1 MSDLLDLRYLSK
13 LAIDTIRD
21 PKEGATEV
29 LRIAPP
35 RQILWI
41 AFALMITFSLI
52 MGEVVTLIATPSGG
66 TPADVGPL
74 TGQSALTLGL
84 LQAVFLF
91 LMVFAITHIG
101 RGFGGTGHFDGALA
115 LITWL
120 QFVFFL
126 IQLVQLV
133 LLLIAP
139 ALAAIVTILAIGLFF
154 WVLVNFIA
162 VLHGF
167 QSVGM
172 VFVMTIV
179 SFVSI
184 IFALSIV
191 LTILGVTLD
200 TGSLP
205 NEI

>member
-1 MSDLLDLRYLSK
+1 MSDLLDLRFLIK
-13 LAIDTIRD
+13 LAVDTIRD
-21 PKEGATEV
+21 PKEGAGTA

-35 RQILWI
+35 RPALWL
-41 AFALMITFSLI
+41 AFALMITLSLM
-52 MGEVVTLIATPSGG
+52 MGEVVTLIA
-66 TPADVGPL
+66 GPPEAGPNANPL
-74 TGQSALTLGL
+74 MGQSALALGL
-84 LQAVFLF
+84 LQGAFLF

-101 RGFGGTGHFDGALA
+101 RAFGGKGAFDGALA

-126 IQLVQLV
+126 LQLVQLV

-139 ALAAIVTILAIGLFF
+139 PFAAMVTVVAIGLFF

-172 VFVMTIV
+172 VFVMTLV
-179 SFVSI
+179 SFI
-184 IFALSIV
+184 GILFALSIV

-200 TGSLP
+200 TGGLP
-205 NEI
+205 Q